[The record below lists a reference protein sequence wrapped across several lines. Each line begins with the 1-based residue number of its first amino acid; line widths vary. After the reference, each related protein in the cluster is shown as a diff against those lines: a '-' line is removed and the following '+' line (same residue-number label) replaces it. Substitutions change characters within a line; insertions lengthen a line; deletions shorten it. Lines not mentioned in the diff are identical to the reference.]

1 MGTNTAPHHTEALLG
16 LSQHP
21 ETKDMKQ
28 RPDAADA
35 GNFLRRQIRSPGDF
49 SRSNKKAFL
58 KFEEETDRKLIHDTI
73 ISKRLRRRATS
84 KTSITATLI
93 KNTLL
98 LTKTCKQDNAAG
110 N

>member
-35 GNFLRRQIRSPGDF
+35 GNFLRRQIKSPGDF

-58 KFEEETDRKLIHDTI
+58 KFEEETDRKLIHDTV
-73 ISKRLRRRATS
+73 ISKRLRRKTPVENKHHSHTNKKHTTS
-84 KTSITATLI
+84 
-93 KNTLL
+93 
-98 LTKTCKQDNAAG
+98 
-110 N
+110 